1 MTSSA
6 LAKDYLNKVE
16 KRLKTLPIFM
26 NENDYSD
33 VIREGQEIIELCLKA
48 MLRQVGI
55 EPPKWH
61 DVGGLLIENKEK
73 FPKEVRENV
82 KKIAQVSKELRKERE
97 LAFYGDID
105 FIPSEEYKKEDA
117 EKVIKDIHFVVR
129 MAKKVVK

>member
-16 KRLKTLPIFM
+16 KRLKTLP
-26 NENDYSD
+26 
-33 VIREGQEIIELCLKA
+33 
-48 MLRQVGI
+48 
-55 EPPKWH
+55 
-61 DVGGLLIENKEK
+61 
-73 FPKEVRENV
+73 KEVRENV
-82 KKIAQVSKELRKERE
+82 EKIAQVSKELRKERE

-117 EKVIKDIHFVVR
+117 EKVIKETHFVGR